1 MGGSTGAA
9 AGLLRVGV
17 VPALL
22 VCCSA
27 ARRSGSASPRPPA
40 LATLHLRALHI
51 AMASVY
57 TVYLSAL
64 SSLFKLFRGRKFN
77 VLRQRVD
84 SQDYDTEQLLLG
96 TLFFTV
102 LTFLLP
108 TVAAYYTLATVLRA
122 AALSVHASSPR
133 CACHLMAFPGFR
145 FAVGAAL
152 VAARRRSLLRHE
164 VLVVARPTL
173 SSSRCTRRSAS
184 SFARLRS
191 SVHMA
196 DFFFTNSAN
205 PSRTGG
211 LERLTH
217 CDGELPRGAGA
228 RCPLPRAA
236 PHRADPFAGRATR
249 PAERGRPSRRRRGE
263 YPS

>member
-1 MGGSTGAA
+1 
-9 AGLLRVGV
+9 
-17 VPALL
+17 
-22 VCCSA
+22 
-27 ARRSGSASPRPPA
+27 
-40 LATLHLRALHI
+40 
-51 AMASVY
+51 MASVY
-57 TVYLSAL
+57 TAYLSAL

-122 AALSVHASSPR
+122 AALSVHASLLALRLPLDGFPWLPLLLWALRSSPLAGGVCFQVR
-133 CACHLMAFPGFR
+133 
-145 FAVGAAL
+145 GAGRRAAYFEL
-152 VAARRRSLLRHE
+152 VSVHTPLGLF
-164 VLVVARPTL
+164 
-173 SSSRCTRRSAS
+173 
-184 SFARLRS
+184 FARLRS

-196 DFFFTNSAN
+196 DFFSTNSAN

-236 PHRADPFAGRATR
+236 PHRADPSAGRATR
-249 PAERGRPSRRRRGE
+249 PAELRLTVAPTPCGE